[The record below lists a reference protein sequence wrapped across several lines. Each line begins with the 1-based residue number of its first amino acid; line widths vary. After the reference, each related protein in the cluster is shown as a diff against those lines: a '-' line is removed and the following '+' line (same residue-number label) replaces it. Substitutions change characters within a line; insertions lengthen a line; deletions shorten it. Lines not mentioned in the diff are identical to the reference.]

1 MDLDRCR
8 ALVCAIEEGSLTAAA
23 VRLQYTP
30 SGVSRT
36 VASLEEECSFALL
49 LRERSGVRPTKECE
63 TLLPA
68 IRALLNAGES
78 CM

>member
-1 MDLDRCR
+1 MDLDCCR

-23 VRLQYTP
+23 VRLQY
-30 SGVSRT
+30 SVSRT
-36 VASLEEECSFALL
+36 VASLEEECGFALL

>member
-1 MDLDRCR
+1 MDLDCCR

-36 VASLEEECSFALL
+36 VASLEEECGFALL
-49 LRERSGVRPTKECE
+49 LRDLSPAARRFLDFLRPRLAEFH
-63 TLLPA
+63 P
-68 IRALLNAGES
+68 ES
-78 CM
+78 AAPES